1 MDKKNETLDELVK
14 RLDEAEKEFE
24 EKYSRINLEDLA
36 EKADKMI
43 HSR

>member
-24 EKYSRINLEDLA
+24 EKYSRINLEDLT

-43 HSR
+43 HSH